1 MDMKSK
7 SKAGSIVLLIFLL
20 ICSGLGVSAFVMSL
34 TKCKPCKVEN
44 MAGAEAAATD
54 AAKSLAK
61 KAKAAAAAAKAKAA
75 AAAAKAAARKV
86 V

>member
-44 MAGAEAAATD
+44 MAGAEATD

-61 KAKAAAAAAKAKAA
+61 KAKAAAA
-75 AAAAKAAARKV
+75 KAAARKV